1 MLDVS
6 DILARVRSAAAVKV
20 LYLQHAVRQML
31 KPARMITTGEIRRV
45 IAEGI
50 LVEDYPEDPR
60 GHSCLITGQGDG
72 DRPIH
77 VVCAPKQDYLAVI
90 TAYVPSANEWTEDFR
105 VRVKK

>member
-1 MLDVS
+1 MLNLS
-6 DILARVRSAAAVKV
+6 DILPRVRSAAGIRV
-20 LYLQHAVRQML
+20 LYLPHAVRQML
-31 KPARMITTGEIRRV
+31 RPDRMITTMEARRV

-60 GHSCLITGQGDG
+60 GHSCLIAGRGDG

-77 VVCAPKQDYLAVI
+77 LVCAPKQHYLAII
-90 TAYVPSANEWTEDFR
+90 TAYVPDSDKWSNDFT

>member
-1 MLDVS
+1 MS
-6 DILARVRSAAAVKV
+6 DILARVRSAAGIKV
-20 LYLQHAVRQML
+20 LYLPHAVRQML
-31 KPARMITTGEIRRV
+31 RPERMITTAEVRRV

-60 GHSCLITGQGDG
+60 GHSCLIVGRGDG

-77 VVCAPKQDYLAVI
+77 LVCAPKQDYLAVI
-90 TAYVPSANEWTEDFR
+90 TAYVPDSDQWSEDFR